1 MLKYIAT
8 LFALRTPLSMA
19 HAHCQIPCGIYDDSM
34 VFTQLEQHI
43 TTIEKSMQEISAT
56 DNMHD
61 VTRWTVNKEEHAQKI
76 QDIMAQYFLAQRL
89 KPDVTNY
96 LPQLMRIHQITID
109 AMKAKQTTDLKY
121 VESLRM
127 LVDSY
132 EKLYYA
138 PHEHKDAPKDKPKD
152 KE

>member
-8 LFALRTPLSMA
+8 LFALLTPLSMA

-43 TTIEKSMQEISAT
+43 TTIEKSMQEIASA
-56 DNMHD
+56 DNTHD
-61 VTRWTVNKEEHAQKI
+61 ITRWTVNKEEHAQKI

>member
-8 LFALRTPLSMA
+8 LFALLTPLSMA

-132 EKLYYA
+132 DKLYYA

>member
-8 LFALRTPLSMA
+8 LFALLTPLSMA

-61 VTRWTVNKEEHAQKI
+61 VTRWTVNKEEPAQKI

>member
-8 LFALRTPLSMA
+8 LFALLMPISMA

-89 KPDVTNY
+89 KPDVKNY

-138 PHEHKDAPKDKPKD
+138 PHDHKESPKE

>member
-8 LFALRTPLSMA
+8 LFALLTPLSMA